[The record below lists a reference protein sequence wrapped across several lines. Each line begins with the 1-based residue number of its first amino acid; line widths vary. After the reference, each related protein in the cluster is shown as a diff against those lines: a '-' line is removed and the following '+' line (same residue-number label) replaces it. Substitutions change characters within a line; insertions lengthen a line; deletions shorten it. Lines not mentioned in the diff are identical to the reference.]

1 MNLSKAAYAILTYI
15 AASSCLISTDASS
28 SSKTCK
34 EGASSAAACTN
45 LDFFKE
51 PPFVAPRIFLD
62 GNILPLDNKEATTET
77 ETPTW
82 TIHGCCSKQGIGE
95 LPQMSTTQSETILQN
110 AIQGWNNGQ
119 GTWTQMS
126 LADRITHIRTFVD
139 ELKKQRAEIIR
150 VLMWEIGKNYVDAKS
165 EFDRTI
171 VFIEKAIEAI
181 ESVSSSDEY
190 NVKSTFTKIGS
201 TNVFKRRNGFGIILC
216 LGPYN
221 YPLNETYA
229 TMIPALLMGNILILK
244 IPQVGGLSHLLSFEA
259 FAKALPPN
267 TIHFISGSGRK
278 TLPPL
283 MTSGKVD
290 GLAFIGGTNAA
301 DLLIKQHPEP
311 HRLKIF
317 LQLEAKNMAIV
328 LKDLCERYDS
338 SSNGNGGYDLSKA
351 VDDIITGSLS
361 YNGQRCTALKIIY
374 VPKGYGSL
382 VSKMIADRVE
392 KMNIGFPWDTHHDND
407 TKGYSQITPLPN
419 EGRIKYMKELME
431 DATANGANIINDN
444 GGSIVSSTPSTS
456 RGDENDVYSTEN
468 LMIPAVLFP
477 VTSQMKIF
485 KEEQF
490 GPLIPVVE
498 YDSLDEVLQ
507 YGSEGIYG
515 QQVSIFTH
523 EDSENTSTLVDAFSS
538 IFGKINVNSQCG
550 RSPDN
555 VPFSARRSSGMGV
568 MSIEDA
574 LREFSVPTVV
584 SFKEGTDANIVKTME
599 GVQNKSVFMANL

>member
-1 MNLSKAAYAILTYI
+1 MNGNVIPL
-15 AASSCLISTDASS
+15 
-28 SSKTCK
+28 
-34 EGASSAAACTN
+34 E
-45 LDFFKE
+45 DF
-51 PPFVAPRIFLD
+51 PQINA
-62 GNILPLDNKEATTET
+62 DNGESNP
-77 ETPTW
+77 TPTW
-82 TIHGCCSKQGIGE
+82 TINGCCSKKGIGE
-95 LPQMSTTQSETILQN
+95 LPQMSTIQSQAVLQN
-110 AIQGWNNGQ
+110 AIDGWNNGQ

-126 LADRITHIRTFVD
+126 LKDRITHIRKFIT
-139 ELKKQRAEIIR
+139 ELMNRREEIIR
-150 VLMWEIGKNYVDAKS
+150 VLMWEIGKNYPDAKS

-171 VFIEKAIEAI
+171 TFIEKSIEAI
-181 ESVSSSDEY
+181 ESLSSEEY
-190 NVKSTFTKIGS
+190 NPSSTFTKIGS

-267 TIHFISGSGRK
+267 TVHFISGSGRK

-283 MTSGKVD
+283 MTSGKID

-328 LKDLCERYDS
+328 LNDLCERHENDDNDS
-338 SSNGNGGYDLSKA
+338 EGYNLSKA

-374 VPKGYGSL
+374 APRGSGSL
-382 VSKMIADRVE
+382 VSKMIADRVNN
-392 KMNIGFPWDTHHDND
+392 MNIGFPWDAFDG
-407 TKGYSQITPLPN
+407 GYSQITPLPN

-431 DATANGANIINDN
+431 DAIDKGASVVNEN
-444 GGSIVSSTPSTS
+444 GGTIVSS
-456 RGDENDVYSTEN
+456 DDHQVYSKET

-477 VTSQMKIF
+477 ITSEMKIF

-523 EDSENTSTLVDAFSS
+523 DDSKSASTLIDGFSS

-555 VPFSARRSSGMGV
+555 VPFTARRSSGMGV

-574 LREFSVPTVV
+574 LKEFSVPTVV
-584 SFKEGTDANIVKTME
+584 SFKEGKDEKIVETMANIQK
-599 GVQNKSVFMANL
+599 KSVFMADL